1 MLLELNDKNIALII
15 KLARESTGLSQ
26 VEFGEHAGY
35 SASTICKFETSKRIP
50 KSTDLF
56 HVLNAA
62 GCQLNISVKI
72 PVYSKYRKEII
83 GYEMVCLGDF
93 SISKLEI

>member
-62 GCQLNISVKI
+62 GCQIHISVKI
-72 PVYSKYRKEII
+72 PVYSKYRKEIM

-93 SISKLEI
+93 SISKSEI